1 MEVNM
6 CLQMVLDRVSKRVMQ
21 WALRKK
27 GLPKILVK
35 VMISLYEGSKMKI
48 EVGFKFS
55 EEFYTMVSVYQ
66 EFVLKIWRESVGRI
80 AEVVGCI
87 WPPTATGDIKLD

>member
-1 MEVNM
+1 M
-6 CLQMVLDRVSKRVMQ
+6 CLKMVLDRVPRRVMQ

-35 VMISLYEGSKMKI
+35 VIISLYEGSKMKI
-48 EVGFKFS
+48 GFKFS

-66 EFVLKIWRESVGRI
+66 GFVLEIWRESVGRI

-87 WPPTATGDIKLD
+87 WPPTATGNI